1 MRKKT
6 EFVMEI
12 GQYELIKTITDS
24 GATRFFAQKDGLPVT
39 KEYPSIDGVRT
50 DTELRD
56 ARKSIEWVSEWT
68 PSKGT
73 AIAAPSS
80 ILMYAVGKILLL
92 LITFGKYPPKR
103 KHNTFFVSSFPG
115 LLLGFAFLIITLA
128 YS

>member
-1 MRKKT
+1 MHKNT

-12 GQYELIKTITDS
+12 GQYELIKITTDS
-24 GATRFFAQKDGLPVT
+24 GVTRFFAQTDGLAVT

-50 DTELRD
+50 DIELMD

-80 ILMYAVGKILLL
+80 ILMYAVGKIFLL
-92 LITFGKYPPKR
+92 LITFGKYPPKG

-115 LLLGFAFLIITLA
+115 LLLGLAFLIITLV